1 MSSIQKKLMEAV
13 DESRDYL
20 IQLTSDL
27 VRFNTA
33 NPPGHNTIE
42 AQTWFATKLN
52 ELGFRTELFDV
63 FPGEPDLVGSLS
75 GSGGGRSII
84 LNGHMDVAE
93 VRPNEKWNTDPFQP
107 VLKDGRIY
115 GRGTDDMKGGLAAC
129 LSAIHAIQR
138 VDVKLRGDVFLES
151 VIGEE
156 AGEPGTVKCLERGYK
171 ADFAL
176 IPEPSDFNIG
186 GQGGVITGW
195 ITIKSPQTIHDGARR
210 LCIHAGGG
218 MDGANAIEKMMKLI
232 VALQELERHWAVV
245 KSHPMAA
252 PGTTT
257 INPAVIEGGR
267 HPAFMADECKLWVTI
282 HFLPNE
288 DYEKVI
294 QDVEKYLLDVAK
306 TDPWL
311 RNNPPQFKWGGTS
324 LVRDKGEVFPPAD
337 IDPNHPTVKTVA
349 RAHKIATG
357 TEAPIVSWASVSD
370 AGWFAKAGIPAV
382 IYGPGSLKRA
392 HIVNEY
398 VEVGELV
405 TAAKTIALTVADW
418 CS

>member
-1 MSSIQKKLMEAV
+1 MSTIQKKLMEAV

-52 ELGFRTELFDV
+52 ELHFRTELFDV
-63 FPGEPDLVGSLS
+63 FPGEPNLVGSLN

-84 LNGHMDVAE
+84 LNGHIDVAE
-93 VRPNEKWNTDPFQP
+93 VRPDEKWGTGPFQP

-129 LSAIHAIQR
+129 LSAIRAIQS
-138 VDVKLRGDVFLES
+138 VGVKLRGNVFLES
-151 VIGEE
+151 VIGEA
-156 AGEPGTVKCLERGYK
+156 AGEPGTVRCLERGYK

-176 IPEPSDFNIG
+176 IPEPSEFNIC

-218 MDGANAIEKMMKLI
+218 LDGANAIEKMMKII

-245 KSHPMAA
+245 KS
-252 PGTTT
+252 
-257 INPAVIEGGR
+257 
-267 HPAFMADECKLWVTI
+267 
-282 HFLPNE
+282 
-288 DYEKVI
+288 
-294 QDVEKYLLDVAK
+294 
-306 TDPWL
+306 
-311 RNNPPQFKWGGTS
+311 
-324 LVRDKGEVFPPAD
+324 
-337 IDPNHPTVKTVA
+337 
-349 RAHKIATG
+349 
-357 TEAPIVSWASVSD
+357 
-370 AGWFAKAGIPAV
+370 
-382 IYGPGSLKRA
+382 
-392 HIVNEY
+392 
-398 VEVGELV
+398 
-405 TAAKTIALTVADW
+405 
-418 CS
+418 